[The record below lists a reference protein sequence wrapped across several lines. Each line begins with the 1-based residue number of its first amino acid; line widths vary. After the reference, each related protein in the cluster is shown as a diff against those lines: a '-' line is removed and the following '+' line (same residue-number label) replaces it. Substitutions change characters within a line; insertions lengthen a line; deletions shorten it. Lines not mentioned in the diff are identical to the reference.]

1 VKLTLSLASVAAVA
15 ALIGCGPSID
25 PAAKADV
32 DARIAT
38 LRPNSVTVSAPAPTA
53 NESMP
58 LAVGQWAEYKII
70 RPDGL
75 PSFLTQKIVAEVDG
89 AFLIEI
95 VHDAYEGHTAEQL
108 LVAVGDRLD
117 PKKVEL
123 RAVKLKDAKG
133 RVTILAPAN
142 LLVARNGLGP
152 VDLYWEDAVSV
163 SLANHWR
170 GTPQASTVVTAGRF
184 EACYFIRSAQ
194 KRVRRPWV
202 FESWSHP
209 SVPLGGLVR
218 KQDNRGSVSELVAY
232 GISGARSDF

>member
-1 VKLTLSLASVAAVA
+1 VNVTLGLASVTVAA

-32 DARIAT
+32 DARIAN
-38 LRPNSVTVSAPAPTA
+38 LRLNPVTVPAPAPPA

-58 LAVGQWAEYKII
+58 LAVGQWAEYKIMSQD
-70 RPDGL
+70 RL
-75 PSFLTQKIVAEVDG
+75 PSLLTQKIVGEIDG
-89 AFLIEI
+89 AFLVEI
-95 VHDAYEGHTAEQL
+95 VHDTYEGHTAEQL
-108 LVAVGDRLD
+108 LVAVGDRMD

-133 RVTILAPAN
+133 RVTTLSQTN

-170 GTPQASTVVTAGRF
+170 GATQASTVVAAGRF
-184 EACYFIRSAQ
+184 EACYFIHSAQ
-194 KRVRRPWV
+194 RRMRRPWI

-209 SVPLGGLVR
+209 AVPLGGLVR
-218 KQDNRGSVSELVAY
+218 QQDDRGFVSELVAY
-232 GISGARSDF
+232 GISGAQSDF